1 MRVDPGCGKPSDT
14 VRLSILGSAW
24 LFAAIVAGCTP
35 AVAPPAVPAPVAV
48 PAFDPAAS
56 EPLPAFLSWAAD
68 AAHVVVVD
76 KEARVLG
83 VYRHGVRART
93 YAVVLGREPGRKLY
107 EGDRRTPSGV
117 YQIVKKRPHQ
127 RFHRFLD
134 IDYPNGED
142 LALYRASLA
151 DGGIPRNGHRL
162 PGPGGL
168 LGIHGSDEEEL
179 TRVGVNWTY
188 GCIALSNAD
197 VTELYDEVDLGTV
210 VVIRE

>member
-1 MRVDPGCGKPSDT
+1 
-14 VRLSILGSAW
+14 VRASRFRILGSAA
-24 LFAAIVAGCTP
+24 LLAAAILGGCTP
-35 AVAPPAVPAPVAV
+35 VVPPPVVALPVEIPP
-48 PAFDPAAS
+48 FDPEAS
-56 EPLPAFLSWAAD
+56 NGLPPFLAWASD
-68 AAHVVVVD
+68 ASHLLVVD
-76 KEARVLG
+76 KEKRVLG
-83 VYRHGVRART
+83 VYRHGIRAKT

-117 YQIVKKRPHQ
+117 YQVVKKRPHR

-134 IDYPNGED
+134 IDYPNRED

-151 DGGIPRNGHRL
+151 EGGIPRNGRA
-162 PGPGGL
+162 PVSPGGL

-188 GCIALSNAD
+188 GCVALSNAD
-197 VTELYDEVDLGTV
+197 MTELYDEVAEGTV